1 MKTVSLSGSLR
12 ENVGKKDAKMQR
24 YAAKVPCVLYGGKE
38 QVHFAAD
45 AVSFKPIIFT
55 PETFLIKIT
64 IGDKSYDAILKD
76 VQYHPVEDNLLHA
89 DFYQVDAE
97 KPVIVTLPVKAIGT
111 SPGVIR
117 GGKMKIKLS
126 RLKIKGLIADIPE
139 SIDINISKLNVGQ
152 GFKVKDLSV
161 PGLIFLDPASNV
173 VLDVKVARGITLA
186 DEEPTEEGA

>member
-38 QVHFAAD
+38 QIHFSTD
-45 AVSFKPIIFT
+45 AVNFKTIIFT

-89 DFYQVDAE
+89 DFYQVDSD
-97 KPVIVTLPVKAIGT
+97 KPVIVSLPVKAIGT

-117 GGKMKIKLS
+117 GGKMKIKLT
-126 RLKIKGLIADIPE
+126 RLKVKGLIAAIPE
-139 SIDINISKLNVGQ
+139 YIEINISKLNVGQ
-152 GFKVKDLSV
+152 GFKVKDMSI
-161 PGLIFLDPASNV
+161 PGITFLDPASNV
-173 VLDVKVARGITLA
+173 ILDVKVARGITLA
-186 DEEPTEEGA
+186 DEEPVDEA

>member
-89 DFYQVDAE
+89 DFYQVDAN
-97 KPVIVTLPVKAIGT
+97 KPVIVSLPVKALGT

-117 GGKMKIKLS
+117 GGKMKIKLI
-126 RLKIKGLIADIPE
+126 RLKVKGLIADIPE
-139 SIDINISKLNVGQ
+139 SIEINISKLNVGQ

-161 PGLIFLDPASNV
+161 PGLTFLDPASNV